1 MELISIFGKVLF
13 GFLFFTS
20 GIGHF
25 KARKALTGYAKAYKL
40 PYPEFCVLS
49 SGVLLIVA
57 PVLYLFG
64 IAETLSL
71 SALALFLTAT
81 AYLFHPFWKETDP
94 TTKMNEQIA
103 FNKEI
108 SLVGLI
114 LVVLTLL

>member
-25 KARKALTGYAKAYKL
+25 KSRQALTGYAKAYKL
-40 PYPEFCVLS
+40 PFPEFSVLA

-57 PVLYLFG
+57 PVLYVFG

-81 AYLFHPFWKETDP
+81 ACIFHPFWKEQDATRR
-94 TTKMNEQIA
+94 MNEQIA

-114 LVVLTLL
+114 LVVLTLI